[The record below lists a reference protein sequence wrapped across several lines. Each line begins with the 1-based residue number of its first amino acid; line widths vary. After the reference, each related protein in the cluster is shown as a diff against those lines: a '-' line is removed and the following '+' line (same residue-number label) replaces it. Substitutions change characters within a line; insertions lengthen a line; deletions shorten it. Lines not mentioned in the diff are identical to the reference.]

1 MCGSRDKDLKKNS
14 PFHLHIWPPCS
25 FQRVVINV
33 IFLTDDV
40 RGRTKPTALGTSN
53 PHDSCDL
60 KTNEGASSSSLRTTV
75 ALYLVH

>member
-1 MCGSRDKDLKKNS
+1 M
-14 PFHLHIWPPCS
+14 
-25 FQRVVINV
+25 
-33 IFLTDDV
+33 DDV

-60 KTNEGASSSSLRTTV
+60 KTNEVASSSSLRTTV